1 MAFVVETGAG
11 LSNSNSYASVA
22 AADSYVADRGITGWA
37 SLTSTVKEQSLIKAT
52 DYLEQTYREAW
63 KGYRVTSTQAL
74 SWPREQVEVDT
85 FPVAAN
91 IVPTAVVRACI
102 EMAIRAS
109 AGEDL
114 ISDLGQQ
121 IIKEK
126 VDVIETTYSE
136 FGSQAARYPAVN
148 RLVLPY
154 LMSSTSDGGF
164 TQARVVR
171 T

>member
-22 AADSYVADRGITGWA
+22 AADSYVADRGISGWTA
-37 SLTSTVKEQSLIKAT
+37 LTQTVKEQSLIKAT

-63 KGYRVTSTQAL
+63 KGYRVKSTQAL

-85 FPVAAN
+85 FPVPAN
-91 IVPTAVVRACI
+91 SVPTAVAFACI
-102 EMAIRAS
+102 EMALRAS
-109 AGEDL
+109 TGEDL
-114 ISDLGQQ
+114 IADLGQQ
-121 IIKEK
+121 IIRER
-126 VDVIETTYSE
+126 VDVIETTYAE
-136 FGSQAARYPAVN
+136 FGSQSARYPAVN

>member
-22 AADSYVADRGITGWA
+22 AADSYVADRGNADWA
-37 SLTSTVKEQSLIKAT
+37 ALTTIEKQQALIKAT

-63 KGYRVTSTQAL
+63 KGYRVTAEQSL
-74 SWPREQVEVDT
+74 SWPRSGVYVDG

-91 IVPTAVVRACI
+91 IVPNSVINACI

-109 AGEDL
+109 AGENL
-114 ISDLGQQ
+114 IADLGQQ
-121 IIKEK
+121 VVREK
-126 VDVIETTYSE
+126 VDVIETEYAKY
-136 FGSQAARYPAVN
+136 GSPAERYPAVN
-148 RLVLPY
+148 RMLLAY

-164 TQARVVR
+164 TQTRVVR

>member
-11 LSNSNSYASVA
+11 SASANSYASVA
-22 AADSYVADRGITGWA
+22 NADSYVADRGLTGWA
-37 SLTSTVKEQSLIKAT
+37 ALTTSVKEQSLIKAT

-63 KGYRVTSTQAL
+63 KGYRVNSTQAL
-74 SWPREQVEVDT
+74 SWPRSEVIVDT

-91 IVPTAVVRACI
+91 IVPVAVVRACI
-102 EMAIRAS
+102 EMALRAS
-109 AGEDL
+109 AGDDL
-114 ISDLGQQ
+114 IADLSQQ
-121 IIKEK
+121 VVRER
-126 VDVIETTYSE
+126 VDVIETEYAEYS
-136 FGSQAARYPAVN
+136 SPAAKYPAVN
-148 RLVLPY
+148 RLLIPY